1 MIQIYRAWV
10 QGRAV
15 LEIVEQ
21 SLYVIALIGEI
32 LLIAIGVNAIKSKND
47 KLAGSFLILAGVV
60 GLSVL
65 TGRTA
70 FGFMVGVTVLAL
82 CLLGWYVTGVIK
94 TTSQEKRRYPRA
106 KITWPVVVMTP
117 NGPVDG
123 VTQNLS
129 AGGAF
134 ILCSELPELDHD
146 FHLFRSLI
154 LCGGYDDATH
164 LVGHGLRGVQQEIEE
179 DFLQLLN
186 ICIDVQVLGN
196 LGEDFHSS
204 FVRSS
209 STSTNIRA

>member
-1 MIQIYRAWV
+1 M
-10 QGRAV
+10 

-32 LLIAIGVNAIKSKND
+32 LLIVIGVNAIRSKKD

-70 FGFMVGVTVLAL
+70 FGFMVGFTVLAL
-82 CLLGWYVTGVIK
+82 CLLGWYVTGIIK
-94 TTSQEKRRYPRA
+94 STSQEKRRYPRA

-134 ILCSELPELDHD
+134 ILCSELPELDHH
-146 FHLFRSLI
+146 FHLVIKPFERPPL
-154 LCGGYDDATH
+154 
-164 LVGHGLRGVQQEIEE
+164 LVSAEKVWS
-179 DFLQLLN
+179 DN
-186 ICIDVQVLGN
+186 
-196 LGEDFHSS
+196 
-204 FVRSS
+204 
-209 STSTNIRA
+209 STSEARMSHGTGLSFKVIVDGKDQQFIRDAASGRV